1 MLYCLTNNGELGKIN
16 EEIDN
21 KLIIYKLNKKGEILY
36 DGNCI
41 ITLTLTKDEVLS
53 TSSNINFLNAQRD
66 SLIDF
71 SNFINIGFDIEKMLY
86 DYFDDYRFHTE
97 HKNKI
102 LEYLDKL
109 GFTLIDLH
117 NAKQYVIVDKKS
129 IGRAT
134 SIKTAIYWTAHLIG
148 RHGNNISRIKSEYN
162 FKNISVKSI
171 EVEEYQT
178 LYKEFSRNIL
188 FVVNQ

>member
-71 SNFINIGFDIEKMLY
+71 SNFINIGFDIQGILY
-86 DYFDDYRFHTE
+86 DFFKNSDFYARREKISEYL
-97 HKNKI
+97 NKI
-102 LEYLDKL
+102 

-117 NAKQYVIVDKKS
+117 NANQYVIIDKKS
-129 IGRAT
+129 IGR
-134 SIKTAIYWTAHLIG
+134 SISIRTASYWTAHLIG
-148 RHGNNISRIKSEYN
+148 RHGNNISRIKNEYN

>member
-71 SNFINIGFDIEKMLY
+71 SNFINIGFDIQGILY
-86 DYFDDYRFHTE
+86 DFFKNSDFYARREKISEYL
-97 HKNKI
+97 NKI
-102 LEYLDKL
+102 GLSLIYLYNLD
-109 GFTLIDLH
+109 
-117 NAKQYVIVDKKS
+117 QYIVVDKKS
-129 IGRAT
+129 TGKSIT
-134 SIKTAIYWTAHLIG
+134 IKTPSIEIKHLIG
-148 RHGNNISRIKSEYN
+148 RKGNNINRIKREYN

-178 LYKEFSRNIL
+178 LYKEFFRNLL
-188 FVVNQ
+188 FLVNQ

>member
-71 SNFINIGFDIEKMLY
+71 SNFINIGFDIQGILY
-86 DYFDDYRFHTE
+86 DFFNNSDFYARRE
-97 HKNKI
+97 KI
-102 LEYLDKL
+102 SEYLNTIGL
-109 GFTLIDLH
+109 SLIYLYNLD
-117 NAKQYVIVDKKS
+117 QYIVVDKKS
-129 IGRAT
+129 TGK
-134 SIKTAIYWTAHLIG
+134 SISIRTASYWTAHLIG

>member
-36 DGNCI
+36 DGFCI
-41 ITLTLTKDEVLS
+41 VTLKVNKDEVYS
-53 TSSNINFLNAQRD
+53 TSNSIDFLNAQRD

-71 SNFINIGFDIEKMLY
+71 SNFINISFDIQGILY
-86 DYFDDYRFHTE
+86 DFFNNSDFYARREKISEYL
-97 HKNKI
+97 NKI
-102 LEYLDKL
+102 GLSLIYLYNLD
-109 GFTLIDLH
+109 
-117 NAKQYVIVDKKS
+117 QYIVVDKKS
-129 IGRAT
+129 TGKSIT
-134 SIKTAIYWTAHLIG
+134 IKTPSIEIKHLIG
-148 RHGNNISRIKSEYN
+148 KEGNNINRIKREYN

-171 EVEEYQT
+171 EVEEYQA
-178 LYKEFSRNIL
+178 LYKEFSKNIL

>member
-36 DGNCI
+36 NGNCI

-71 SNFINIGFDIEKMLY
+71 SNFINISFDIQGILY
-86 DYFDDYRFHTE
+86 DFFKNSDFYARREKISEYL
-97 HKNKI
+97 NKI
-102 LEYLDKL
+102 GLSLIYLYNLD
-109 GFTLIDLH
+109 
-117 NAKQYVIVDKKS
+117 QYIVVDKKS
-129 IGRAT
+129 TGKSIA
-134 SIKTAIYWTAHLIG
+134 IKTPSIEIKHLIG
-148 RHGNNISRIKSEYN
+148 RKGNNISRIKNEYN

-178 LYKEFSRNIL
+178 LYKEFSRNLL
-188 FVVNQ
+188 FLVNQ

>member
-71 SNFINIGFDIEKMLY
+71 SNFINIGFDIQGILY
-86 DYFDDYRFHTE
+86 DFFKNSDFYARREKISEYL
-97 HKNKI
+97 NKI
-102 LEYLDKL
+102 GLSLIYLYNLD
-109 GFTLIDLH
+109 
-117 NAKQYVIVDKKS
+117 QYIVVDKKS
-129 IGRAT
+129 TGKSIT
-134 SIKTAIYWTAHLIG
+134 IKTPSIEIKHLIG
-148 RHGNNISRIKSEYN
+148 RKGNNINRIKREYN

>member
-36 DGNCI
+36 NGNCI

-71 SNFINIGFDIEKMLY
+71 SNFINIGFDIQGILY
-86 DYFDDYRFHTE
+86 DFFNNSDFYARREKISEYL
-97 HKNKI
+97 NKI
-102 LEYLDKL
+102 GLSLIYLYNLD
-109 GFTLIDLH
+109 
-117 NAKQYVIVDKKS
+117 QYIVVDKKS
-129 IGRAT
+129 TGKSIA
-134 SIKTAIYWTAHLIG
+134 IKTPSIEIKHLIG
-148 RHGNNISRIKSEYN
+148 RKGNNISRIKNEYN

-178 LYKEFSRNIL
+178 LYKEFSRNLL
-188 FVVNQ
+188 FLVNQ

>member
-71 SNFINIGFDIEKMLY
+71 SNFINIGFDIQGILY
-86 DYFDDYRFHTE
+86 DFFKNSDFYARREKISEYL
-97 HKNKI
+97 NKI
-102 LEYLDKL
+102 GLSLIYLYNLD
-109 GFTLIDLH
+109 
-117 NAKQYVIVDKKS
+117 QYIVVDKKS
-129 IGRAT
+129 TGKSIT
-134 SIKTAIYWTAHLIG
+134 IKTPSIEIKHLIG
-148 RHGNNISRIKSEYN
+148 RKGNNINRIKREYN

-178 LYKEFSRNIL
+178 LYKEFSKNIL

>member
-36 DGNCI
+36 NGNCI

-71 SNFINIGFDIEKMLY
+71 SNFINISFDIILKLFY
-86 DYFDDYRFHTE
+86 YR
-97 HKNKI
+97 N
-102 LEYLDKL
+102 
-109 GFTLIDLH
+109 G
-117 NAKQYVIVDKKS
+117 
-129 IGRAT
+129 
-134 SIKTAIYWTAHLIG
+134 
-148 RHGNNISRIKSEYN
+148 
-162 FKNISVKSI
+162 
-171 EVEEYQT
+171 
-178 LYKEFSRNIL
+178 
-188 FVVNQ
+188 

>member
-36 DGNCI
+36 NGNCI

-71 SNFINIGFDIEKMLY
+71 SNFINISFDIQGILY
-86 DYFDDYRFHTE
+86 DFFNNSDFYARREKISEYL
-97 HKNKI
+97 NKI
-102 LEYLDKL
+102 GLSLIYLYNLD
-109 GFTLIDLH
+109 
-117 NAKQYVIVDKKS
+117 QYIVVDKKS
-129 IGRAT
+129 TGKSIA
-134 SIKTAIYWTAHLIG
+134 IKTPSIEIKHLIG
-148 RHGNNISRIKSEYN
+148 RKGNNISRIKNEYN

-178 LYKEFSRNIL
+178 LYKEFSRNLL
-188 FVVNQ
+188 FLVNQ

>member
-36 DGNCI
+36 NGNCI
-41 ITLTLTKDEVLS
+41 ITLNLTKDEVLS
-53 TSSNINFLNAQRD
+53 TSSNINFINAQRD

-71 SNFINIGFDIEKMLY
+71 SNFINISFDIQGILY
-86 DYFDDYRFHTE
+86 DFFKNSDFYARREKISEYL
-97 HKNKI
+97 NKI
-102 LEYLDKL
+102 GLSLIYLYNLD
-109 GFTLIDLH
+109 
-117 NAKQYVIVDKKS
+117 QYIVVDKKS
-129 IGRAT
+129 TGKSIT
-134 SIKTAIYWTAHLIG
+134 IKTPSIEIKHLIG
-148 RHGNNISRIKSEYN
+148 KKGNNIGRIKNEYN

-178 LYKEFSRNIL
+178 LYKEFSRNLL
-188 FVVNQ
+188 FLVNQ

>member
-86 DYFDDYRFHTE
+86 DYFDNYRFHIE
-97 HKNKI
+97 YKDKI
-102 LEYLDKL
+102 LEYFNKL
-109 GFTLIDLH
+109 GLTLIYLH
-117 NAKQYVIVDKKS
+117 NANQYVIIDKKS
-129 IGRAT
+129 IGR
-134 SIKTAIYWTAHLIG
+134 SISIRTASYWTAHLIG
-148 RHGNNISRIKSEYN
+148 RHGSNISRIKNEYN

-178 LYKEFSRNIL
+178 LYKEFSRNLL
-188 FVVNQ
+188 FLVNQ

>member
-36 DGNCI
+36 NGNCI

-71 SNFINIGFDIEKMLY
+71 SNFINIGFDIQGILY
-86 DYFDDYRFHTE
+86 DFFKNSDFYARREKISEYL
-97 HKNKI
+97 NKI
-102 LEYLDKL
+102 GLSLIYLYNLD
-109 GFTLIDLH
+109 
-117 NAKQYVIVDKKS
+117 QYIVVDKKS
-129 IGRAT
+129 TGKSIT
-134 SIKTAIYWTAHLIG
+134 IKTPSIEIKHLIG
-148 RHGNNISRIKSEYN
+148 RKGNNINRIKREYN

-178 LYKEFSRNIL
+178 LYKEFFRNLL
-188 FVVNQ
+188 FLVNQ

>member
-71 SNFINIGFDIEKMLY
+71 SNFINIGFDIQGILY
-86 DYFDDYRFHTE
+86 DFFKNSDFYARREKISEYL
-97 HKNKI
+97 NKI
-102 LEYLDKL
+102 GLSLIYLYNLD
-109 GFTLIDLH
+109 
-117 NAKQYVIVDKKS
+117 QYIVVDKKS
-129 IGRAT
+129 TCKSIT
-134 SIKTAIYWTAHLIG
+134 IKTP
-148 RHGNNISRIKSEYN
+148 
-162 FKNISVKSI
+162 
-171 EVEEYQT
+171 
-178 LYKEFSRNIL
+178 
-188 FVVNQ
+188 

>member
-36 DGNCI
+36 NGNCI

-71 SNFINIGFDIEKMLY
+71 SNFINIGFDIQGILY
-86 DYFDDYRFHTE
+86 DFFRNSDFYARREKISEYL
-97 HKNKI
+97 NKI
-102 LEYLDKL
+102 GLSLIYLYNLD
-109 GFTLIDLH
+109 
-117 NAKQYVIVDKKS
+117 QYIVVNKKS
-129 IGRAT
+129 TGK
-134 SIKTAIYWTAHLIG
+134 SITIKAPSIEIKHLIG
-148 RHGNNISRIKSEYN
+148 RKGNNINRIKSEYN

-171 EVEEYQT
+171 EVEEYQA
-178 LYKEFSRNIL
+178 LYKEFSRNLL
-188 FVVNQ
+188 FLVNQ

>member
-36 DGNCI
+36 NGNCI

-71 SNFINIGFDIEKMLY
+71 SNFINIGFDIQGILY
-86 DYFDDYRFHTE
+86 DFFNNSDFYARREKISEYL
-97 HKNKI
+97 NKI
-102 LEYLDKL
+102 GLYLIYLYNLD
-109 GFTLIDLH
+109 
-117 NAKQYVIVDKKS
+117 QYIVVDKKS
-129 IGRAT
+129 TGKSIT
-134 SIKTAIYWTAHLIG
+134 IKTPSIEIKHLIG

-162 FKNISVKSI
+162 FKNISVESI